1 MEERTK
7 GTNIWRRLSYG
18 YLKLLE
24 KTVRIEWQQPECY
37 RGHNVIGFWH
47 EDSFAMNLA
56 LRAMERDAAVS
67 VLVTPDEQ
75 GQYFQYLLERLGK
88 DAVRIGYGFCN
99 AGTLK
104 DILESLRDNKR
115 SVAIA
120 MDGPFG
126 PRHIPKKLTYFLSEK
141 SQTEL
146 LGGLLFMIVLI
157 GAGRSLGG
165 YLKEF
170 TFDVV
175 SVKIAAKLR
184 KDLFAHIEGLSM
196 DYFDDTN
203 TGELMA
209 RVKDD
214 IDAVWNSLGY
224 VGMLIIEVAI
234 HISMVLY
241 CMFSLNWKLAFL
253 PLGVMVLM
261 GAVAIFMERRLD
273 KIYEAISEEN
283 AQLTTIAEE
292 NLAGVRTVKAF
303 AREKF
308 EIQKF
313 LSHNRQ
319 YYDLNMQQ
327 ARVLVRFYP
336 MFQFTGKL
344 LPVAMVIIGGIQVIH
359 GEMTLGSLV
368 AFSEYCRNIVWP
380 MEMLGWLTNDLSS
393 AVASCKKINKIY
405 KQESSIKEQEQPVVL
420 KQVEGDISF
429 EHVSFSRGD
438 QKILEDVSFSLAH
451 GNTLGVMGATGAGKT
466 SMVNL
471 LMRFFDVGAGSVKLD
486 GVDVRELSLGQLRSS
501 IGTVMQDVFLFSDTI
516 SENIRMGQRETV
528 DSPAMVHAAS
538 LARAKGF
545 IEAMPEAYETI
556 IGERGVGLSGGQ
568 KQRISIARAIAK
580 QNPVLILDDSTSALD
595 METEYEI
602 QKSLESL
609 EATKIIIA
617 HRISAVRRA
626 DEIIFLEDGRIKERG
641 THEELLAKRGLYY
654 DTYVAQMGV
663 SPEEASAA
671 ATLA

>member
-1 MEERTK
+1 MK
-7 GTNIWRRLSYG
+7 KILKYIAHYWYA
-18 YLKLLE
+18 YL
-24 KTVRIEWQQPECY
+24 
-37 RGHNVIGFWH
+37 F
-47 EDSFAMNLA
+47 
-56 LRAMERDAAVS
+56 
-67 VLVTPDEQ
+67 
-75 GQYFQYLLERLGK
+75 
-88 DAVRIGYGFCN
+88 
-99 AGTLK
+99 
-104 DILESLRDNKR
+104 
-115 SVAIA
+115 AIA
-120 MDGPFG
+120 CMAAAIVLDMLYPV
-126 PRHIPKKLTYFLSEK
+126 ITK
-141 SQTEL
+141 SIVDDVIIKGQTEL
-146 LGGLLFMIVLI
+146 LGGLLFIIVLI